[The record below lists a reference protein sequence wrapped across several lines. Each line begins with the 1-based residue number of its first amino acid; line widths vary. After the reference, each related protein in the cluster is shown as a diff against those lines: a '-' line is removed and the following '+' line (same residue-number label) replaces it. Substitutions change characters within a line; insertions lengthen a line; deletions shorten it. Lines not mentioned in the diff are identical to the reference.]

1 MKDLKTKEIQV
12 IIGGINQLGVDETNE
27 FYKKNIEL
35 GYFKPIKLGEMLVS
49 NKRFKNSKSFYDK
62 GLENYVGTYDCT
74 QYKEAWHGV
83 GYGPRFSFQLKH
95 FNIKIYEVNIT
106 ETYDEVTL

>member
-1 MKDLKTKEIQV
+1 MKTKTKKEIQV

-27 FYKKNIEL
+27 FYKKNIEV
-35 GYFKPIKLGEMLVS
+35 GWMKPVELGEMLVS

-62 GLENYVGTYDCT
+62 GLENYVGTYDCS
-74 QYKEAWHGV
+74 QFNGN
-83 GYGPRFSFQLKH
+83 GISYGPSFSFQLKH
-95 FNIKIYEVNIT
+95 FDHKIYEVNIT

>member
-1 MKDLKTKEIQV
+1 MKTKTKKEIQV
-12 IIGGINQLGVDETNE
+12 IIGGINQLGVDEINE

-35 GYFKPIKLGEMLVS
+35 GYIKPIELGEMLVS

-74 QYKEAWHGV
+74 QYKEDGV

>member
-1 MKDLKTKEIQV
+1 MKSKTKKEIQV
-12 IIGGINQLGVDETNE
+12 IIGGINQLGVDEINE

-35 GYFKPIKLGEMLVS
+35 GYIPHVVLGEMSVG
-49 NKRFKNSKSFYDK
+49 NKRYKNSKSFYDK

-74 QYKEAWHGV
+74 QYKEDGV

-95 FNIKIYEVNIT
+95 FDHKIYEVSIT